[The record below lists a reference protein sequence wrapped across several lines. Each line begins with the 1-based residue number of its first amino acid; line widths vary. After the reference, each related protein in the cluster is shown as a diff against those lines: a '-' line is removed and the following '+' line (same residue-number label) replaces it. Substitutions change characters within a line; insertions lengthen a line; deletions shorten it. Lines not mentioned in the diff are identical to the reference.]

1 MTELVPDRSRVPW
14 HLGVSGI
21 GVLLHS
27 KSRMTWVG
35 SSGTEVEAG
44 KCAKFFFK
52 GWAKRRKSRDT
63 NRNPPEH
70 GVTQITLHVRYRS
83 AYRLNWNS
91 VVRKWIAEIRGKRV
105 ITQKPPPP
113 PFSLGL
119 GRCSCYAGWGIWS
132 FSSVMRGR
140 HGVGTLKPAT
150 TAPPCII
157 TFSSASDQSQNV
169 MTQYRFG
176 FSSYHYHK
184 NTLWSRINKQVF
196 RLLESCEIFAA
207 LCLEQMP
214 LELHPTPHQTQCTAW
229 VNRRHKV
236 NVWMLSRWSA
246 LVAGSIPALKC
257 EAKGTYWNFH

>member
-1 MTELVPDRSRVPW
+1 MCEIFLQGLSKTSEEPGYEPESSRTWGDANHSARKVPQCLQAELKFSGEKMNRGNPRKKSNHTE
-14 HLGVSGI
+14 
-21 GVLLHS
+21 
-27 KSRMTWVG
+27 
-35 SSGTEVEAG
+35 A
-44 KCAKFFFK
+44 
-52 GWAKRRKSRDT
+52 
-63 NRNPPEH
+63 
-70 GVTQITLHVRYRS
+70 
-83 AYRLNWNS
+83 
-91 VVRKWIAEIRGKRV
+91 
-105 ITQKPPPP
+105 PPP

-140 HGVGTLKPAT
+140 HGVGTLNPAT